1 MVLKDGVAL
10 MRTEVRCD
18 RSAAS
23 AVRGSIS
30 DLDHLGWLAGDAMLV
45 ASELVT
51 NVVTHMGCDPDHRI
65 ELEVTEGSNAVCISV
80 RDADESRT
88 APPRPG
94 SLELGGGLGLVIV
107 DALARKWG
115 TSRDHGYHVWAELA
129 KRWVASSDRMTTFW
143 SLPGG

>member
-1 MVLKDGVAL
+1 

-65 ELEVTEGSNAVCISV
+65 ELEVTEGSNAVCISL
-80 RDADESRT
+80 RDADGSRT
-88 APPRPG
+88 PSPRPG
-94 SLELGGGLGLVIV
+94 SLELGAGLGLVIV
-107 DALARKWG
+107 DALAREWG
-115 TSRDHGYHVWAELA
+115 TSRDNGYHVWAELA
-129 KRWVASSDRMTTFW
+129 KRWVASSEQMTTFR
-143 SLPGG
+143 SLYGG

>member
-30 DLDHLGWLAGDAMLV
+30 DLDHLGWLAGDATLV
-45 ASELVT
+45 ASELAT

-80 RDADESRT
+80 RDRDESRT
-88 APPRPG
+88 PSPRPG
-94 SLELGGGLGLVIV
+94 SLERGSGLGLVIV
-107 DALARKWG
+107 DALAREWG

-129 KRWVASSDRMTTFW
+129 KCWAASSERMTTFR
-143 SLPGG
+143 SVDGG

>member
-1 MVLKDGVAL
+1 

-51 NVVTHMGCDPDHRI
+51 NVVTYMGCDPDHRI

-80 RDADESRT
+80 RDADEPGT
-88 APPRPG
+88 ASPRPG
-94 SLELGGGLGLVIV
+94 SLELGGGLGIVIV
-107 DALARKWG
+107 DALAREWG

-129 KRWVASSDRMTTFW
+129 KRSVASSDRTTTFW
-143 SLPGG
+143 SLDGG

>member
-88 APPRPG
+88 ASPRPG

-107 DALARKWG
+107 DALAREWG

-129 KRWVASSDRMTTFW
+129 KRSVASSDRTTTFW
-143 SLPGG
+143 SLDGG